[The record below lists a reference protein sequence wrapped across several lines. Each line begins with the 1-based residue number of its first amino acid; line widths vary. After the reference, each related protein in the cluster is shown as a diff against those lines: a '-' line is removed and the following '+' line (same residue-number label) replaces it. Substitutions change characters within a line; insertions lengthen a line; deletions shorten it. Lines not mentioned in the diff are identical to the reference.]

1 MRLGLMGWVSAE
13 TRLMYIHP
21 WPASLSAEYIGGYH
35 DLVIGFFVTDH
46 SSTLI
51 VDQAYPGIKKTHLA
65 LMRICENATPA
76 LEDRFSTY

>member
-1 MRLGLMGWVSAE
+1 MRFRRSDLMGWVSAE
-13 TRLMYIHP
+13 TCLMYIHP
-21 WPASLSAEYIGGYH
+21 WPASLNEEDIGGYH
-35 DLVIGFFVTDH
+35 DLVIGLFVTNH

-76 LEDRFSTY
+76 LEAL